1 MSEQQQ
7 APASQRCVTSLDEPR
22 LQMDGTDVLVGLG
35 TFTASLAVLG
45 YGLSAIAS
53 APIFV
58 LLHLAVLV
66 IPAVFLRMRMR
77 GRGELTG
84 PLLLLVA
91 TFAAGPV
98 GALGCAVMALALWYR
113 NPSPARLQHWYDY
126 IAGVVARGPAT
137 LIYDELA
144 SGRLSSDPA
153 TSVPRFGAI
162 LQGASVEEQ
171 QRVLG
176 VIGRRY
182 HAEFRAALRKAMRNK
197 NGFIR
202 AQAAAVASGL
212 SVEEKSRLWSA
223 DQREKSDP
231 LDVDAHRHDHAG

>member
-1 MSEQQQ
+1 MSDEQR
-7 APASQRCVTSLDEPR
+7 AARLDEPR
-22 LQMDGTDVLVGLG
+22 LEMDGTDVLVAFI
-35 TFTASLAVLG
+35 TFAASLAVLG

-58 LLHLAVLV
+58 LLHLVVLV
-66 IPAVFLRMRMR
+66 VPAAFLRARVR
-77 GRGELTG
+77 AHGELTG

-98 GALGCAVMALALWYR
+98 GALGCAVMALVLWRR

-137 LIYDELA
+137 LIYDELV
-144 SGRLSSDPA
+144 SGRLPSDPA
-153 TSVPRFGAI
+153 ASVPRFGAI

-223 DQREKSDP
+223 DQSGKSGP
-231 LDVDAHRHDHAG
+231 LDVGPHRHDDAR